1 LIATPTCPSPQK
13 ASECSPTSSA
23 SILPIRSIP
32 TTSHSRIFVAETLL
46 EPAWVATR
54 LAQAESLSRRDNA
67 RIKEGLRLA
76 ENLDVITIG
85 ETMVLGVPARPGRL
99 RHATSL
105 ELKIGGAESNLAIA
119 LSRLGLSAAWAGY
132 LGDDEPG
139 QLVLDRIRAEG
150 VDTSQVRRIEERPT
164 GLYLR
169 EQIGTDVRVYYYRQG
184 SAASTMHRDALDP
197 GYLGGAKFMHLTGIT
212 PALSK
217 ECRAFVLWAARE
229 ARASGARVSFDV
241 NYRSKLCGTDE
252 AREFVEEILPD
263 VYLLLAGDEEA
274 RALWGRDDEGFVREL
289 AQRGPEEVVLKK
301 GRAGSLA
308 LVDGELLEHPAFTVA
323 EVDPVGAGD
332 AFAAGYLA
340 GHLWGKPAEERL
352 RVANA
357 MGALSVA
364 TLGDYEGL
372 PDENELWAFL
382 EGEESLGR

>member
-1 LIATPTCPSPQK
+1 LT
-13 ASECSPTSSA
+13 
-23 SILPIRSIP
+23 
-32 TTSHSRIFVAETLL
+32 
-46 EPAWVATR
+46 
-54 LAQAESLSRRDNA
+54 
-67 RIKEGLRLA
+67 
-76 ENLDVITIG
+76 ENLDVITVG
-85 ETMVLGVPARPGRL
+85 ETMVLGVPPRPGRL
-99 RHATSL
+99 RHASSL

-119 LSRLGLSAAWAGY
+119 LSRLGLSAGWAGY

-150 VDTSQVRRIEERPT
+150 VDTSRVSRIKERPT

-184 SAASTMHRDALDP
+184 SAASTMHGDAFDP
-197 GYLGGAKFMHLTGIT
+197 CYLGGAKFVHLSGIT
-212 PALSK
+212 PALSVD
-217 ECRAFVLWAARE
+217 CRAFVLWAAKE

-241 NYRSKLCGTDE
+241 NYRSKLWGTE
-252 AREFVEEILPD
+252 AAREFVEEILPH
-263 VYLLLAGDEEA
+263 VYVLLAGDEEA

-289 AQRGPEEVVLKK
+289 AERGPEEVVLKRGSK
-301 GRAGSLA
+301 GSLA
-308 LVDGELLEHPAFTVA
+308 LLEGEVVEHHAFTVT

-340 GHLWGKPAEERL
+340 GHLWGMPAEERL

-372 PDENELWAFL
+372 PDEDELWAFL